1 MNHLTIEL
9 FNHSTQFNHFTIH
22 HSYLCE
28 LCLHCGFL
36 IVIRIKSVKIRE
48 IRGYFLCKT
57 NPICQKSQMNVT
69 SFNTGKYVK
78 LDTWSD
84 ETNKPNQTQ
93 FKPNSKPI
101 CKMQKMNISSFV
113 TGNYEENPP
122 GRLPQNKPNQTQFRT
137 QSDACSYRIVGRR
150 ISLRASFSEPSN
162 REPNFKVR
170 PGIFSCGCGSVCRG
184 CSRHLFPLLLL
195 HFPVRLL

>member
-101 CKMQKMNISSFV
+101 SKMPKMNASNVI
-113 TGNYEENPP
+113 TMNYKNFPRWRGTKTNPIQT
-122 GRLPQNKPNQTQFRT
+122 QNKANLETT
-137 QSDACSYRIVGRR
+137 ALY
-150 ISLRASFSEPSN
+150 
-162 REPNFKVR
+162 NFQN
-170 PGIFSCGCGSVCRG
+170 GLS
-184 CSRHLFPLLLL
+184 
-195 HFPVRLL
+195 